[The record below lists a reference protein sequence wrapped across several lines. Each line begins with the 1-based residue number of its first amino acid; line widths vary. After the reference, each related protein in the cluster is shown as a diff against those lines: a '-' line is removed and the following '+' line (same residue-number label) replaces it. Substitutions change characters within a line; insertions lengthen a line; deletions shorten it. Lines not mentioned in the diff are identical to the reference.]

1 MIDWE
6 EAKNHIIKTTI
17 DKEKAKSLYLMLKER
32 KEAIKFLDPSRFTS
46 IVVEDY
52 YEIIKE
58 YLTAL
63 MALDG
68 CKSLSHEVLISY
80 LKKFY
85 KEFLEHE
92 IIFIDEMRKLRN
104 KINYDG
110 FRIKPQYW
118 ELNKDNILKIIGKLD
133 KILERKLK

>member
-1 MIDWE
+1 MIEWE
-6 EAKNHIIKTTI
+6 EARNQVIKTAI

-32 KEAIKFLDPSRFTS
+32 KEAVKFLEPLRFTS
-46 IVVEDY
+46 IVIENY

-58 YLTAL
+58 SLTAL

-68 CKSLSHEVLISY
+68 YKSLSHEILISY
-80 LKKFY
+80 LKRFH

-92 IIFIDEMRKLRN
+92 IVFIDEMRKLRN

-110 FRIKPQYW
+110 FKVRPQYY
-118 ELNKDNILKIIGKLD
+118 EMNKENILKIIEKLD